1 MKKDVSELV
10 PRYIVDLDIQHK
22 KLFIKYDDGIVIEVK
37 GIKWTKRTSYQ
48 SLLRLGA
55 TQGVRLYLQKTGQI

>member
-10 PRYIVDLDIQHK
+10 PRFIVDLSIEHK
-22 KLFIKYDDGIVIEVK
+22 KLFIKYDNGIVLEVK
-37 GIKWTKRTSYQ
+37 GIKWTKKTSYQ

-55 TQGVRLYLQKTGQI
+55 QQGVRLYLQKTGQI

>member
-1 MKKDVSELV
+1 MKKEVSELV

-37 GIKWTKRTSYQ
+37 GIKWTKKTSYQ

-55 TQGVRLYLQKTGQI
+55 QQGVRLYLKEICQI

>member
-1 MKKDVSELV
+1 MKKEVSELV

-37 GIKWTKRTSYQ
+37 GVRWTKKTSYQ

-55 TQGVRLYLQKTGQI
+55 QQGVRLYLKETGQL

>member
-1 MKKDVSELV
+1 MKKEVSELV
-10 PRYIVDLDIQHK
+10 PRYIVDLYIQHK

-37 GIKWTKRTSYQ
+37 GIKWTKKTSYQ

-55 TQGVRLYLQKTGQI
+55 QQGVRLYLKEICQI

>member
-1 MKKDVSELV
+1 MKEVSELV

-22 KLFIKYDDGIVIEVK
+22 KLFVKYDDGIVIEVK
-37 GIKWTKRTSYQ
+37 GVRWTKKTSYQ

-55 TQGVRLYLQKTGQI
+55 QQGVRLYLKETGQL